1 MNVQRQRQKITFED
15 EDERKKPRST
25 KTKKVQAKLD
35 SVLSEVSKAREALK
49 NGMGEGT
56 VGKDEVVKDVQLILE
71 KATIIGEDGDLQ
83 AWYSEKLGV

>member
-1 MNVQRQRQKITFED
+1 MNEEKKT
-15 EDERKKPRST
+15 KKPRNT
-25 KTKKVQAKLD
+25 ATKKLQAKLD
-35 SVLSEVSKAREALK
+35 SVLSEVSHAREALK
-49 NGMGEGT
+49 NGMEEGT